1 MVATMTSK
9 GRITIPLKI
18 REQLGLDAGAQ
29 LEFEVTDGRL
39 VAHKVVC
46 LRVTDLW
53 MTHAASAKELDA
65 SFAQAGRGKTSKA
78 VEFDEFVKRL
88 PK

>member
-9 GRITIPLKI
+9 GRITIPLEI
-18 REQLGLDAGAQ
+18 REQLGLDAGSQ
-29 LEFEVTDGRL
+29 LEFAVVDGRL

-46 LRVTDLW
+46 LRVMDLW
-53 MTHAASAKELDA
+53 ITHAASAKELDA
-65 SFAQAGRGKTSKA
+65 SFAQAGHGKTSKA
-78 VEFDEFVKRL
+78 VAFDEFVKRL

>member
-9 GRITIPLKI
+9 GRITIPLEI
-18 REQLGLDAGAQ
+18 RKQLGLDAGTQ
-29 LEFEVTDGRL
+29 LEFEVADGRL

-78 VEFDEFVKRL
+78 VEFDEFVKQL

>member
-9 GRITIPLKI
+9 GRITIPLEI
-18 REQLGLDAGAQ
+18 REQLGLDAGTQ
-29 LEFEVTDGRL
+29 LEFEVADGRL

-78 VEFDEFVKRL
+78 VEFDEFVKQL

>member
-9 GRITIPLKI
+9 GRITIPLEI
-18 REQLGLDAGAQ
+18 REQLGLDAGTQ
-29 LEFEVTDGRL
+29 LEFAVADGRL
-39 VAHKVVC
+39 VAHKVVS
-46 LRVTDLW
+46 LRVTDLCS
-53 MTHAASAKELDA
+53 TQAASVKELDA
-65 SFAQAGRGKTSKA
+65 SFAQAGRGKTSTA

>member
-9 GRITIPLKI
+9 GRITIPLEI
-18 REQLGLDAGAQ
+18 REQLGLDAGTQ
-29 LEFEVTDGRL
+29 LEFEVADGRL

-65 SFAQAGRGKTSKA
+65 SFAQAGYGKTSKA
-78 VEFDEFVKRL
+78 VEFDEFVKQL

>member
-9 GRITIPLKI
+9 GRITIPLDI
-18 REQLGLDAGAQ
+18 REQLGLDAGTQ
-29 LEFEVTDGRL
+29 LEFEVADGRL

-46 LRVTDLW
+46 LRVTDLCS
-53 MTHAASAKELDA
+53 TQAASVKELDA
-65 SFAQAGRGKTSKA
+65 SFAQAGHGKTSKA
-78 VEFDEFVKRL
+78 VEFDEFVKQL

>member
-9 GRITIPLKI
+9 GRITIPLEI
-18 REQLGLDAGAQ
+18 REQLGLGA
-29 LEFEVTDGRL
+29 
-39 VAHKVVC
+39 
-46 LRVTDLW
+46 
-53 MTHAASAKELDA
+53 LDA

-78 VEFDEFVKRL
+78 VEFDEFVKQL

>member
-9 GRITIPLKI
+9 GRITIPLEI
-18 REQLGLDAGAQ
+18 REQLGLGAGTQ
-29 LEFEVTDGRL
+29 LEFEVVDGRL

-46 LRVTDLW
+46 LRVMGLW
-53 MTHAASAKELDA
+53 STHAASAKELDA
-65 SFAQAGRGKTSKA
+65 SFAQAGRGKTSEA
-78 VEFDEFVKRL
+78 VEFDEFVKQL

>member
-9 GRITIPLKI
+9 GRITIPLDI
-18 REQLGLDAGAQ
+18 REQLGLDAGTQ
-29 LEFEVTDGRL
+29 LEFEVADGRL

-78 VEFDEFVKRL
+78 VEFDEFVKQL

>member
-9 GRITIPLKI
+9 GRITIPLEI
-18 REQLGLDAGAQ
+18 REQLGLDAGTQ
-29 LEFEVTDGRL
+29 LEFEVADGRL

-53 MTHAASAKELDA
+53 MMHAGSAKKLDA
-65 SFAQAGRGKTSKA
+65 SFAQAGHSKTSKA
-78 VEFDEFVKRL
+78 VEFDEFVKQL

>member
-9 GRITIPLKI
+9 GRITSPLEI
-18 REQLGLDAGAQ
+18 RKQLGLDAGAQ
-29 LEFEVTDGRL
+29 LEFEVMDGRL
-39 VAHKVVC
+39 VAHKVVS

-53 MTHAASAKELDA
+53 MTHAASAKELDE

-78 VEFDEFVKRL
+78 VEFDEFVKQL